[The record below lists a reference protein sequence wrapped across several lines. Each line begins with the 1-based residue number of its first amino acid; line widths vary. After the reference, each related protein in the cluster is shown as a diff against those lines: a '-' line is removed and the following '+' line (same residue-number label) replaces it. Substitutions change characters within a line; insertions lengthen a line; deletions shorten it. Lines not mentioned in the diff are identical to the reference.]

1 MAFYGTGVTRWFV
14 RGPMKGFISLFF
26 LAILLVFLF
35 FGRTISLYTDWL
47 WFHEVGFPQV
57 FTTVLKFELILGV
70 FFGGLFA
77 LLLYYNVKLASRAS
91 GDPQIVEPSVIN
103 LPSADLVDPLL
114 RRWLLPVVIV
124 LGFFA
129 ASHAAG
135 HWKTLLLFFNSVPF
149 ALEDPVFNRDIS
161 FYVFR
166 LPAISALYNWLNF
179 TLSFTFLAT
188 AVIYLLYRGIQYTP
202 QALSLTNRA
211 RTHLLVLIAAILLVK
226 SAGYMLDTFELLYS
240 SRGAAFGASYAD
252 IHASLPTLRFMA
264 LLALIASGLCLAQ
277 IYRRGFKY
285 ILVGGGSLIVAH
297 VVGLGL
303 YPSLL
308 QRFRVVP
315 NEIAAERPF
324 IERSIQF
331 TRRAYGLDQVETV
344 EFPAEEKL
352 SAADLE
358 RNVLTIKN
366 IRLWE
371 HRPLLATLA
380 QLQEIRTYYK
390 FVDVDN
396 DRYQIDGTYRQVM
409 LSARELSYDHLPS
422 RIWINEHLT
431 YTHGYGVVFGPVNQ
445 VTPEGLPEFFTK
457 DIPPVSSQS
466 IKITRPEIYYGERA
480 NDYVFVKTKAQ
491 ELDYPSGDQN
501 VYATYEGKGGVPVNS
516 FWRKLLYSAHY
527 ATLRVALSDDITNDS
542 RILYYRQI
550 EDRVK
555 KIAPFITFDRDPYLV
570 IAQGGRLFWIV
581 DGYTTSDRYPYSEP
595 TGRLGNYIRN
605 SVKAVVDA
613 YNGTVSFYLSNP
625 DDPIISAY
633 AKIFPRLFEPLEA
646 MPEDLRAHIRYP
658 QDLFAVQARVYSTYH
673 MQDPQVFYNKED
685 LLSIP
690 RRDFPV
696 QEQELGPI
704 IGMRRDQVVEREVDP
719 YYTIMRLPGEQREE
733 FVLLLPFTPNQKDNM
748 RAWLAARSDPP
759 HYGKLIALDFP
770 KAKLVY
776 GPKQIDARID
786 QDAYISQQLSLWS
799 QRGSQVIRGGL
810 LAIPIEKS
818 LLYVQPLYLAAEK
831 GSLPELKRV
840 IAAFG
845 NQIAMRE
852 TLEQSLEEL
861 FGDGSTKTTPQTAAV
876 SAGAA
881 KGRTLASR
889 ALEHHLKSREFLRQ
903 ENWTGYGEELK
914 KLEQILNE
922 MEKSE

>member
-1 MAFYGTGVTRWFV
+1 
-14 RGPMKGFISLFF
+14 MKGFIGFLF
-26 LAILLVFLF
+26 LAVLLVFLF
-35 FGRTISLYTDWL
+35 FGRLISLYTDWL
-47 WFHEVGFPQV
+47 WFHEVGFARV
-57 FTTVLKFELILGV
+57 FTTVLTFELILGV

-77 LLLYYNVKLASRAS
+77 LLIYLNVKLARRAS
-91 GDPQIVEPSVIN
+91 GDALVVEQSVIN
-103 LPSADLVDPLL
+103 LPSSDAADPVL
-114 RRWLLPVVIV
+114 RRWLLPAVIV

-135 HWKTLLLFFNSVPF
+135 HWKSVLLFFNSVPF
-149 ALEDPVFNRDIS
+149 ALQDPLFNRDIS

-166 LPAISALYNWLNF
+166 LPAITALYNWFNF
-179 TLSFTFLAT
+179 SLSFTFLAT
-188 AVIYLLYRGIQYTP
+188 ACIYLLFRGIQYTP
-202 QALSLTNRA
+202 QALSLTHRA

-226 SAGYMLDTFELLYS
+226 SAGYLLDTFELLYS
-240 SRGAAFGASYAD
+240 RRGAAFGASYAD
-252 IHASLPTLRFMA
+252 VYASLPTLRFMA
-264 LLALIASGLCLAQ
+264 LLAFLASALCVLQ
-277 IYRRGFKY
+277 IYRPGFKY
-285 ILVGGGSLIVAH
+285 ILAGGGGLLVAH
-297 VVGLGL
+297 VVGLNL

-315 NEIAAERPF
+315 NEIVAERPF

-331 TRRAYGLDQVETV
+331 TRRAYGLDQVEAV

-371 HRPLLATLA
+371 HRPLLATLG

-396 DRYQIDGTYRQVM
+396 DRYQINGTYRQVM

-501 VYATYEGKGGVPVNS
+501 VYATYEGKGGIPVNS
-516 FWRKLLYSAHY
+516 FWRKLLFSARY
-527 ATLRVALSDDITNDS
+527 ATLRIALSNDITNES

-550 EDRVK
+550 EERLK
-555 KIAPFITFDRDPYLV
+555 KIVPFIAFDRDPYLV
-570 IAQGGRLFWIV
+570 IALGGRLFWIV

-613 YNGTVSFYLSNP
+613 YNGTVSLYLSSP

-633 AKIFPRLFEPLEA
+633 AKIFPGLFEPLDA

-658 QDLFAVQARVYSTYH
+658 QDLFAVQARMYATYH

-696 QEQELGPI
+696 QEQELGPMM
-704 IGMRRDQVVEREVDP
+704 GMRRDQVVEREVDP

-799 QRGSQVIRGGL
+799 QHGSQVIRGSL

-818 LLYVQPLYLAAEK
+818 LLYVQPLYLAAAK

-840 IAAFG
+840 ITVFG

-852 TLEQSLEEL
+852 TLEESLDEL
-861 FGDGSTKTTPQTAAV
+861 FGDGSTKATPQTAAV
-876 SAGAA
+876 SAGGG
-881 KGRTLASR
+881 KVRSLASR

-914 KLEQILNE
+914 KLEQILKE
-922 MEKSE
+922 MEKSD